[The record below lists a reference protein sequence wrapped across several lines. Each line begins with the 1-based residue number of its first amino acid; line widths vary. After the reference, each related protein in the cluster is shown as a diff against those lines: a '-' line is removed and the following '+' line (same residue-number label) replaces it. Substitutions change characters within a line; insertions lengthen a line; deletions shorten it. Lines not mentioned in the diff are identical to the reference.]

1 MLEVFFSRG
10 ARETRLML
18 RLGGVGLR
26 SLIGM
31 MLGRYISQAEQP
43 HILDLPLTRCTTSN
57 GPMYRRTEQM
67 APERIG

>member
-26 SLIGM
+26 SLIGT
-31 MLGRYISQAEQP
+31 MLGCYISQVEKP
-43 HILDLPLTRCTTSN
+43 HIRDLPPTR
-57 GPMYRRTEQM
+57 
-67 APERIG
+67 